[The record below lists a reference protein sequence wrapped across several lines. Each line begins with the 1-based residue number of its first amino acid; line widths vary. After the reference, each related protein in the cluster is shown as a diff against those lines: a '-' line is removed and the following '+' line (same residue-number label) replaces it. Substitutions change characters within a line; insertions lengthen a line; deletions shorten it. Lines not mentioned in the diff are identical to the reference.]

1 MAVQARIKYHINKPP
16 VSADRRISMKRIR
29 FQQGTLRLEERA
41 NGNRVWEYRWY
52 ETQLDGTR
60 RRRSAMI
67 GTLHEFPTESS
78 AQKAIAA
85 LRANVNAETPR
96 TQIDAISFQ
105 TLTQHYRE
113 KELCEGA
120 GKTFATIRTNEGYLD
135 RWILPRWSSY
145 RLKDVKAVIVEEW
158 LRSLLLANGS
168 KAKIRN
174 LMHTIFNHAVRW
186 EWHDRNPITHV
197 RQSAKR
203 QKVPVVLNVA
213 QLRSLLEHLK
223 EPGKTAVL
231 LDILTGLRVSE
242 LLALKWSDVDFEN
255 LELHVIRSIALQ
267 HVGPCKT
274 EASQKPV
281 PLDPEL
287 AEVLLMWRR
296 RSPYPMDDDWVFA
309 SPASRGELPYW
320 SFSIFRVY
328 IRPALKAAE
337 ITGKVGW
344 HTFRHSYATILK
356 SHGEDV
362 KTVQELLRHANSSV
376 TMNLYAQAVTDIKR
390 SAQSKVARLVFKSDK
405 GPAED

>member
-1 MAVQARIKYHINKPP
+1 
-16 VSADRRISMKRIR
+16 MKRIR
-29 FQQGTLRLEERA
+29 YQQGTLRLEERS

-52 ETQLDGTR
+52 ETQIDGTR

-67 GTLHEFPTESS
+67 GTFQEFPSEAA
-78 AQKAIAA
+78 AQKAVAA

-96 TQIDAISFQ
+96 TRIDAISFH
-105 TLTQHYRE
+105 TLSEHYRE
-113 KELCEGA
+113 KEMCEGA
-120 GKTFATIRTNEGYLD
+120 GKTFATNRTNEGYLD

-145 RLKDVKAVIVEEW
+145 RLKDVKAVAVEDW
-158 LRSLLLANGS
+158 LRSLPLANGS

-174 LMHTIFNHAVRW
+174 LMHAIFNHGVRW
-186 EWHDRNPITHV
+186 EWHDRNPISMV

-203 QKVPVVLNVA
+203 QRVPVVLNID
-213 QLRSLLEHLK
+213 QIHSLVKHLK
-223 EPGKTAVL
+223 EPGKTAVI

-255 LELHVIRSIALQ
+255 LELRVTKSIALQ

-296 RSPYPMDDDWVFA
+296 QSAYPKDKDWVFA
-309 SPASRGELPYW
+309 SPASKGELPYW
-320 SFSIFRVY
+320 SFSLFRVY
-328 IRPALKAAE
+328 IKPALKAAK

-344 HTFRHSYATILK
+344 HTFRHSFATILK

-376 TMNLYAQAVTDIKR
+376 TLNLYAQAVTDIKR
-390 SAQSKVARLVFKSDK
+390 NAQSKVARLVFKSGK
-405 GPAED
+405 AQEEE

>member
-1 MAVQARIKYHINKPP
+1 
-16 VSADRRISMKRIR
+16 MKRIR
-29 FQQGTLRLEERA
+29 YQQGTLRLEERA
-41 NGNRVWEYRWY
+41 SGSRVWEYRWY

-67 GTLHEFPTESS
+67 GTLQEFPSEAA
-78 AQKAIAA
+78 AQKAVAA

-105 TLTQHYRE
+105 TLAQHYRE
-113 KELCEGA
+113 KEMCESS

-158 LRSLLLANGS
+158 LRSLPLANGS

-174 LMHTIFNHAVRW
+174 LMHAVFNHAVRW
-186 EWHDRNPITHV
+186 EWHDRNPISQV

-203 QKVPVVLNVA
+203 QKIPVVLNIE
-213 QLRSLLEHLK
+213 QLKALVVHLK

-231 LDILTGLRVSE
+231 VDIITGLRVSE

-255 LELHVIRSIALQ
+255 LELNVVRSIAIQ
-267 HVGPCKT
+267 RVGPCKT

-296 RSPYPMDDDWVFA
+296 SSPYPMDDDWVFA
-309 SPASRGELPYW
+309 SPASKGALPYW

-328 IRPALKAAE
+328 IRPALKAAG

-344 HTFRHSYATILK
+344 HTFRHSLATILK

-390 SAQSKVARLVFKSDK
+390 NAQSRVARLVFSSEK
-405 GPAED
+405 GQQE

>member
-1 MAVQARIKYHINKPP
+1 
-16 VSADRRISMKRIR
+16 MKRIR
-29 FQQGTLRLEERA
+29 FQQGSLRLYERA
-41 NGNRVWEYRWY
+41 AGNQVWEYRWY
-52 ETQLDGTR
+52 ETHLDGIR
-60 RRRSAMI
+60 RRRSCII
-67 GTLHEFPTESS
+67 GSHHEYPTEAL
-78 AQKAIAA
+78 AQKAVAA
-85 LRANVNAETPR
+85 LRANINAESPR
-96 TQIDAISFQ
+96 TQLEAISFS
-105 TLTQHYRE
+105 TLAQHYRE
-113 KELCEGA
+113 KEMCEGA
-120 GKTFATIRTNEGYLD
+120 GKTFATIRTNEGYLE

-158 LRSLLLANGS
+158 LRSLPLANGS
-168 KAKIRN
+168 RAKIRN
-174 LMHTIFNHAVRW
+174 LMHAMFNHAVRW

-203 QKVPVVLNVA
+203 QKVPVVLNIE
-213 QLRSLLEHLK
+213 QLRSLLENLK

-242 LLALKWSDVDFEN
+242 LLGLKWSDVDFEN
-255 LELHVIRSIALQ
+255 LQLHVTRSISLQ
-267 HVGPCKT
+267 RVGPCKT

-287 AEVLLMWRR
+287 AEVLLLLRR
-296 RSPYPMDDDWVFA
+296 RSIYPMDDDWVFA
-309 SPASRGELPYW
+309 SPASKGALPYW
-320 SFSIFRVY
+320 SFSLFRVY
-328 IRPALKAAE
+328 IRPALKAAG

-390 SAQSKVARLVFKSDK
+390 SAHSKVARLVFKPGK
-405 GPAED
+405 EDRE

>member
-1 MAVQARIKYHINKPP
+1 L
-16 VSADRRISMKRIR
+16 KRIR
-29 FQQGTLRLEERA
+29 YQQGTLRLEERA

-52 ETQLDGTR
+52 ETQIDGSR

-67 GTLHEFPTESS
+67 GTIQEFPSESS
-78 AQKAIAA
+78 AQKAVAA
-85 LRANVNAETPR
+85 LRANVNAENPR
-96 TQIDAISFQ
+96 TQIDAISFS

-113 KELCEGA
+113 KEMCEEA
-120 GKTFATIRTNEGYLD
+120 GKTFATNRTNEGYLE

-145 RLKDVKAVIVEEW
+145 RLKDVKAVIVEDW
-158 LRSLLLANGS
+158 LRSLPLANGS

-174 LMHTIFNHAVRW
+174 LMHAIFNHAVRW
-186 EWHDRNPITHV
+186 EWHDRNPITMV

-203 QKVPVVLNVA
+203 QKVPVVLNIE
-213 QLRSLLEHLK
+213 QLKLLVENLK

-255 LELHVIRSIALQ
+255 LALHVTRSISLQ

-296 RSPYPMDDDWVFA
+296 QSPYPTDDDWIFA
-309 SPASRGELPYW
+309 SPASQGKLPYW
-320 SFSIFRVY
+320 SFSVFRVY
-328 IRPALKAAE
+328 IRPALKAAGV
-337 ITGKVGW
+337 TGKVGW

-376 TMNLYAQAVTDIKR
+376 TLNLYAQAVTDIKR
-390 SAQSKVARLVFKSDK
+390 SAQSKVARLVFA
-405 GPAED
+405 PAKAPTKE

>member
-1 MAVQARIKYHINKPP
+1 
-16 VSADRRISMKRIR
+16 MKRIR

-52 ETQLDGTR
+52 ETQLDCTR

-78 AQKAIAA
+78 AQKAVAA

-96 TQIDAISFQ
+96 TQIEAISFQ
-105 TLTQHYRE
+105 TLAQHYRE
-113 KELCEGA
+113 KEMCVGA

-145 RLKDVKAVIVEEW
+145 RLKDVKAVIVEKW
-158 LRSLLLANGS
+158 LRALPLANGS

-203 QKVPVVLNVA
+203 QKIPVVLNIE
-213 QLRSLLEHLK
+213 QLKSLLEHLK

-231 LDILTGLRVSE
+231 LDILTGLRVNE

-255 LELHVIRSIALQ
+255 LELHVTRSIALQ
-267 HVGPCKT
+267 RVGPCKT

-287 AEVLLMWRR
+287 ADVLLMWRR

-309 SPASRGELPYW
+309 SPASKGELPY
-320 SFSIFRVY
+320 
-328 IRPALKAAE
+328 
-337 ITGKVGW
+337 
-344 HTFRHSYATILK
+344 
-356 SHGEDV
+356 
-362 KTVQELLRHANSSV
+362 
-376 TMNLYAQAVTDIKR
+376 
-390 SAQSKVARLVFKSDK
+390 
-405 GPAED
+405 